1 MYDHSYSDVVIAK
14 KNEEE
19 ERHELPENVTAEP
32 RNEEEAHLDKF
43 KNDPAMIRT
52 YLRVS
57 DDYGEM
63 LGDKELEAEVI
74 EFCKQYNAVNPK
86 GIKEPEA
93 ALQQLVDLSNR
104 YVKRVNNA
112 ENISIGISTKYRIR
126 EGMLFNI
133 QKMIVKKV
141 LKRKWVEWFNENYDS
156 SLLRSLQDYMRLAR
170 IPGVIKYAV
179 FGKEQLL
186 EINRQIDKPEGDDPI
201 GDFLANKG
209 IEFDPEAEFDLTE
222 LKIQNDIAITREKLD
237 REGLEEVA
245 DDKVEALARNRIY
258 LTRGHLRNIKLV
270 KETNG
275 DLVGYVDRI
284 IANGGKTEP
293 VLTAEIK
300 AERFKKIVDR
310 FLDQTD
316 TALTD
321 DHYLAE
327 VNAET
332 IQRVK
337 DKIRLLE
344 QKLSSLAN

>member
-1 MYDHSYSDVVIAK
+1 M
-14 KNEEE
+14 
-19 ERHELPENVTAEP
+19 
-32 RNEEEAHLDKF
+32 
-43 KNDPAMIRT
+43 
-52 YLRVS
+52 
-57 DDYGEM
+57 
-63 LGDKELEAEVI
+63 
-74 EFCKQYNAVNPK
+74 AVKPK

-93 ALQQLVDLSNR
+93 VLQQLIDLSNR
-104 YVKRVNNA
+104 YVRRVNNA
-112 ENISIGISTKYRIR
+112 ENISIGIITKYRIR

-156 SLLRSLQDYMRLAR
+156 SLLRSVQDYMRLAK

-186 EINRQIDKPEGDDPI
+186 EVLRQIGEPEGDDPI
-201 GDFLANKG
+201 GEFLANKG
-209 IEFDPEAEFDLTE
+209 IDYDPEAEVDVAE
-222 LKIQNDIAITREKLD
+222 LKIQTDIAITREKLD
-237 REGLEEVA
+237 SEELEEVA
-245 DDKVEALARNRIY
+245 DDKVEALVRNGIH
-258 LTRGHLRNIKLV
+258 LSRGHLKNIKLV

-275 DLVGYVDRI
+275 DLAEYVDKI
-284 IANGGKTEP
+284 IAYDGKPEP
-293 VLTAEIK
+293 VLTPEIK
-300 AERFKKIVDR
+300 ADRFKKIVDR

-332 IQRVK
+332 IQRIK

-344 QKLSSLAN
+344 QKISSLAS